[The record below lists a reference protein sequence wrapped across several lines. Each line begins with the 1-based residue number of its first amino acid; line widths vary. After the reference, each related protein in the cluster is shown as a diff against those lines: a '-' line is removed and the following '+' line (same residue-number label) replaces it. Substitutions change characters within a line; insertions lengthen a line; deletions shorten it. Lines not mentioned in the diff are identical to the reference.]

1 MVGSTSNTCIRNQ
14 EFESMHIK
22 GKLIAPIGI
31 LIVIMGAITAISG
44 FSELSEIDPEQKK
57 ENFWENV

>member
-1 MVGSTSNTCIRNQ
+1 
-14 EFESMHIK
+14 MHIK
-22 GKLIAPIGI
+22 GKLIRPIGI
-31 LIVIMGAITAISG
+31 LIVIMDAITAISG

>member
-1 MVGSTSNTCIRNQ
+1 MN
-14 EFESMHIK
+14 IK

-31 LIVIMGAITAISG
+31 LIVIIGAITAISG